1 MYRDNMEE
9 LWKKKEKMRKK
20 NNSRLDFS
28 KKKEHPWKD
37 LIGLISRSLTFERN
51 STQSR

>member
-1 MYRDNMEE
+1 MI
-9 LWKKKEKMRKK
+9 LGWI
-20 NNSRLDFS
+20 FQT